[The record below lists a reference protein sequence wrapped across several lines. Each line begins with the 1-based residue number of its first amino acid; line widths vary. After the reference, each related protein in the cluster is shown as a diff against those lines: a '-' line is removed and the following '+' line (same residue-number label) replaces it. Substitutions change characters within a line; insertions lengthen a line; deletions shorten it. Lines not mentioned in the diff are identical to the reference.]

1 MKTKSAILSITICLI
16 AFNFCGTSRGA
27 DPVQLPSP
35 RMEGG
40 KPLMQVLKERR
51 TTRAFADRKVSPETL
66 SNLLWA
72 AFGINRP
79 DGRRTA
85 PSARNWQ
92 EIDIYVSTADGFYL
106 WDPVK
111 NTLLPVLTR
120 DARAL
125 TGTQDHAASAPVS
138 LVYVAD
144 YSRSPGGGGYG
155 LHQPERLSLLRVGR
169 PGHRRPGQYRPG
181 RPGQG
186 AEAAPRP
193 EDHPG
198 PVGGL
203 PQGMRMGAW
212 QDAQGAMGHERR
224 RRALQEPWTSGSRH
238 PSRPEDHGESDR
250 QRAAACMLHDLSLDP
265 RRVLV
270 SARFAGDA
278 MLNTPCLACGS
289 VSRLWHSAGIC
300 G

>member
-106 WDPVK
+106 WSPVK
-111 NTLLPVLTR
+111 NILIPVLTR

-144 YSRSPGGGGYG
+144 YSKVTGGG
-155 LHQPERLSLLRVGR
+155 
-169 PGHRRPGQYRPG
+169 
-181 RPGQG
+181 
-186 AEAAPRP
+186 
-193 EDHPG
+193 
-198 PVGGL
+198 
-203 PQGMRMGAW
+203 
-212 QDAQGAMGHERR
+212 
-224 RRALQEPWTSGSRH
+224 T
-238 PSRPEDHGESDR
+238 DR
-250 QRAAACMLHDLSLDP
+250 E
-265 RRVLV
+265 VLV
-270 SARFAGDA
+270 GADTGFISQNVYLFCASEGLATVVRASIDRDALARELKLRPDQKII
-278 MLNTPCLACGS
+278 LAQS
-289 VSRLWHSAGIC
+289 VGYPREEK
-300 G
+300 